1 MPFADLR
8 LSLATQS
15 LDLVMQQTI
24 MQSLSLADATV
35 FSPGQTS
42 VGLACDQHIETLYIH
57 IPFCHTQCRFCSFH
71 KIKYNREKALV
82 YFEALRKEIK
92 RVIAAGLRFN
102 RVYIGGGTTTIL
114 EDELVKTIELI
125 KSLTNVREVS
135 CETDPSYFKTGKPEM
150 LNGLVDRMSIG
161 LQSFDDNILKASG
174 RFEKFGSGD
183 EQEIDIA
190 KGIELFPTVNV
201 DLMYG
206 FKGQTPA
213 SVVDDIERMIQLK
226 PDQITTYPLTL
237 GIGKN
242 RKKSK
247 CLAGESKDLW
257 PQFLA
262 VKQAMAEHYMM
273 EFPWTYS
280 RNFGDKVENKYVL
293 DGENCFGVGSGA
305 FGRFGQQFQISS
317 FDIDGY
323 IELINQG
330 NVGTSHHKMLSNKSI
345 NQHHLMIMMGKGC
358 LDHAL
363 FKAHTGKSLWQ
374 AFPLELGYLL
384 AAGALIKDGNSY
396 RTTEAGQFIALK
408 MFSGFLAG
416 MDYLREQ
423 ALQLANTRWA

>member
-1 MPFADLR
+1 MSFADLR

-15 LDLVMQQTI
+15 LDFVMQHTI
-24 MQSLSLADATV
+24 THSLSLADATV
-35 FSPGQTS
+35 LPASLSS
-42 VGLACDQHIETLYIH
+42 VAFTQEQHIETLYIH
-57 IPFCHTQCRFCSFH
+57 IPFCHTLCRFCSFH
-71 KIKYNREKALV
+71 KIKYNQQKALE
-82 YFEALRKEIK
+82 YFQALRKEIR
-92 RVIAAGLRFN
+92 RVIESGLRFN

-125 KSLTNVREVS
+125 KSLTTVREVS
-135 CETDPSYFKTGKPEM
+135 CETDPSYFRTGHPEV

-161 LQSFDDNILKASG
+161 LQSFDDRILKASS

-183 EQEIDIA
+183 EQEIDIRR
-190 KGIELFPTVNV
+190 GIELFPTVNV

-206 FKGQTPA
+206 FKGQTPD
-213 SVVDDIERMIQLK
+213 SVVTDIKRLIQLE

-237 GIGKN
+237 GIGKS
-242 RKKSK
+242 RKKSQ
-247 CLAGESKDLW
+247 CLAGEPKDLF

-262 VKQAMAEHYMM
+262 VKQVMSDRYMM

-280 RNFGDKVENKYVL
+280 RNFGQAVENKYVL

-305 FGRFGQQFQISS
+305 FGRFGEQFQVSS
-317 FDIDGY
+317 FSIDKY
-323 IELINQG
+323 IQLINQG
-330 NVGTSHHKMLSNKSI
+330 GVGTSHHKLLSVKSI

-358 LDHAL
+358 LDNAL

-374 AFPLELGYLL
+374 AFPVELTYLL
-384 AAGALIKDGNSY
+384 ASGALIKQGDSY
-396 RTTEAGQFIALK
+396 FTTEAGQFIALK

-423 ALQLANTRWA
+423 AIELAA

>member
-1 MPFADLR
+1 MSFADLR

-15 LDLVMQQTI
+15 LDLVMQHTI
-24 MQSLSLADATV
+24 KQSLSLADAKA
-35 FSPGQTS
+35 FPLGRSS
-42 VGLACDQHIETLYIH
+42 VSFTDEQKIETLYIH
-57 IPFCHTQCRFCSFH
+57 IPFCHTLCRFCSFH
-71 KIKYNREKALV
+71 KVKYNQEKATL
-82 YFEALRKEIK
+82 YFEALRKEIR
-92 RVIAAGLRFN
+92 RVIEGGLRFN

-125 KSLTNVREVS
+125 KSLTTVREVS
-135 CETDPSYFKTGKPEM
+135 CETDPSYFKTGNPER

-183 EQEIDIA
+183 EQAIDIQR
-190 KGIELFPTVNV
+190 GIELFPTVNV

-206 FKGQTPA
+206 FKGQTPN
-213 SVVDDIERMIQLK
+213 SVVTDIQRMIALE

-237 GIGKN
+237 GIGKS

-247 CLAGESKDLW
+247 CLAGKPEDLW

-262 VKQAMAEHYMM
+262 VKQAMTERYMM

-280 RNFGDKVENKYVL
+280 RNFGQKVDNKYVL

-305 FGRFGQQFQISS
+305 FGRFGPQFQVSS
-317 FDIDGY
+317 FNIDGY
-323 IELINQG
+323 IQLINQG
-330 NVGTSHHKMLSNKSI
+330 HVGTSHHKLLSDKSI
-345 NQHHLMIMMGKGC
+345 NQHHLMIMMGKGH
-358 LDHAL
+358 LDNQL

-374 AFPLELGYLL
+374 AFPLELAYLF
-384 AAGALIKDGNSY
+384 ASGALIKQGDGY
-396 RTTEAGQFIALK
+396 RTTAAGQFIALK

-423 ALQLANTRWA
+423 AIKLAAN

>member
-1 MPFADLR
+1 MSFADLR

-15 LDLVMQQTI
+15 LDIVMQHTI
-24 MQSLSLADATV
+24 MQSLSLADARA
-35 FSPGQTS
+35 FPLGQSS
-42 VGLACDQHIETLYIH
+42 VGFTNEQHIETLYIH
-57 IPFCHTQCRFCSFH
+57 IPFCHTLCRFCSFH
-71 KIKYNREKALV
+71 KIKYNQQKALI
-82 YFEALRKEIK
+82 YFEALRKEIR

-125 KSLTNVREVS
+125 KSLTHVREVS
-135 CETDPSYFKTGKPEM
+135 CETDPSYFKTGNPEL

-183 EQEIDIA
+183 EQAIDIQ

-206 FKGQTPA
+206 FKGQTPD
-213 SVVDDIERMIQLK
+213 SVVADISRMIQLE

-237 GIGKN
+237 GIGKS

-247 CLAGESKDLW
+247 CLAGEPRDLW

-262 VKQAMAEHYMM
+262 VKQAMSDRYTM

-280 RNFGDKVENKYVL
+280 RNFGQHVENKYVL

-305 FGRFGQQFQISS
+305 FGRFGQQFQVSS

-323 IELINQG
+323 IQLINQG

-345 NQHHLMIMMGKGC
+345 NQHHLMIMMGKGH
-358 LDHAL
+358 LDNAL

-374 AFPLELGYLL
+374 AFPLELIYLL
-384 AAGALIKDGNSY
+384 ASGALIKDGDSY
-396 RTTEAGQFIALK
+396 RTTESGQFIALK

-423 ALQLANTRWA
+423 ALDLAA